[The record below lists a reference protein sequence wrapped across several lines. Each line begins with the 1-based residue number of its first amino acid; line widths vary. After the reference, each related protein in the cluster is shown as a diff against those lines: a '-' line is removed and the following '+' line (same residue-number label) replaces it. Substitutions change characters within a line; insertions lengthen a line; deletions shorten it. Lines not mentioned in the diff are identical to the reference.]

1 MNISELCI
9 RRPVMTVLLSLSL
22 IVGGLLAM
30 GRLPIAALPS
40 YETPT
45 INVSASLPGASPET
59 MATSVATPLE
69 KQFATI
75 PGVAVI
81 SSNSTL
87 GSTSV
92 TLEFVSGRS
101 LDGAALDV
109 QAALLR
115 AQRSLPTEMTS
126 MPSYRKVNPADAPI
140 LLLALNSPA
149 LSLTELNDYADN
161 LVSPTL
167 STINGVAQ
175 VQIFGQKRYAVR
187 VQADPQKLAARN
199 LTLDEVAT
207 VLRAANGNTPLG
219 TLEGRAQVLT
229 VQSDS
234 QYRNAA
240 EFARLAVGR
249 NGDKVVRLADVARVE
264 DSIEN
269 LKTGSWVNGERSIV
283 LAVFRQSDANTV
295 AVVDAIRSMLPKL
308 SAQLPG
314 SVRLAPMSDRSTS
327 IREAVHDV
335 NLTLLL
341 TVALVI
347 MVIFM
352 FLQRL
357 AATVIPALTLPISL
371 IGTMGLM
378 YLLGYSIDNISL
390 LGLTLAVGLVVDDA
404 IVVLENIVRY
414 MEQGEKP
421 LAAALRGSREIGFTI
436 ISISLSL
443 VAIFIPIFYMG
454 GVIGLLFHEFA
465 VVVTLAVLVS
475 ALVSLTLI
483 PLLASR
489 FLRAE
494 HMPHHAGAGQGHGIT
509 RLFERGFNALLA
521 GYERTLD
528 LALHHRRF
536 TLLLALGTV
545 AGSAWLFS
553 VIPKGFFPVEDTG
566 QITVNTE
573 VAQDVS
579 YDRLAALQAR
589 AADIVQHSPHV
600 AAITSSISDSGGRMF
615 VTLKPRGQRPDV
627 QQVVEA
633 LRKDLRKVN
642 GLSVFLTP
650 VQNLRLGGR
659 ASKSRYQY
667 VLQSVDAASLYD
679 WADKLERGMR
689 ADAMF
694 QDVSSDAQRKGL
706 QAELVIDRDKAAQL
720 GVGMQSIRTA
730 LYTAFGQRQ
739 VATIYTAADSY
750 SVLLQLDAAYRINE
764 FDLTRLYVR
773 GSDNTLLPLS
783 SIASV
788 RRTVGPVSVSHQG
801 QLPAVTLSFNLPPG
815 VVLGE
820 VEQHLKAIQQDIAL
834 PASVFTSYAGDAAAF
849 AESQSSQN
857 TLFLVALVVIYVLLG
872 VLYESYIHPL
882 TILAGLPSAAMGALG
897 ALMLMGQELTII
909 AGIGILMLIGIVK
922 KNAIMMIDFALV
934 AQREQGMAPYDA
946 IRSACLLRLRP
957 ILMTTLAA
965 MMGALPIALA
975 LGAGAELRQPLG
987 VAVVGGLLFSQLV
1000 TLYITPVLYLWFDGL
1015 AARWRKP
1022 AVAHADA

>member
-1 MNISELCI
+1 MMNISELCI
-9 RRPVMTVLLSLSL
+9 RRPVMTVLLCLSL
-22 IVGGLLAM
+22 IIGGLLALQ
-30 GRLPIAALPS
+30 RIPIAALPS

-45 INVSASLPGASPET
+45 INVSASLPGASPQT
-59 MATSVATPLE
+59 MASSVATPLE

-81 SSNSTL
+81 SSSSSQ

-92 TLEFVSGRS
+92 TLEFEPGRN

-115 AQRSLPTEMTS
+115 AQRSLPDEMTS
-126 MPSYRKVNPADAPI
+126 LPSYRKVNPADAPI

-149 LSLTELNDYADN
+149 LSLTQLNDYADS

-175 VQIFGQKRYAVR
+175 VQVFGQKRYAVR
-187 VQADPQKLAARN
+187 VKADPERLAARN

-207 VLRAANGNTPLG
+207 ALRAANGNTPLG
-219 TLEGRAQVLT
+219 TLEGPSQVLT
-229 VQSDS
+229 IQSDS
-234 QYRNAA
+234 QLKTAA
-240 EFARLAVGR
+240 EFAAMAVANR
-249 NGDKVVRLADVARVE
+249 NGSVVRLAEVATVE

-295 AVVDAIRSMLPKL
+295 AVVDAIRAMLPKL
-308 SAQLPG
+308 ESQLPG
-314 SVRLAPMSDRSTS
+314 SVRMTPLSDRSES

-335 NLTLLL
+335 NLTMLL

-352 FLQRL
+352 FLQRM
-357 AATVIPALTLPISL
+357 AATLIPALTLPISL
-371 IGTMGLM
+371 IGTLGLM
-378 YLLGYSIDNISL
+378 YLMGYSIDNISL

-414 MEQGEKP
+414 MEEGDD
-421 LAAALRGSREIGFTI
+421 AMTAALKGSREIAFTI
-436 ISISLSL
+436 VSISLSL
-443 VAIFIPIFYMG
+443 VAIFIPIFYMD

-465 VVVTLAVLVS
+465 VVVSLAILVS
-475 ALVSLTLI
+475 AVASLTLI

-489 FLRAE
+489 FLRRD
-494 HMPHHAGAGQGHGIT
+494 HMPHHADAGQGHAIA
-509 RLFERGFNALLA
+509 RAFEHGFAALLA
-521 GYERTLD
+521 AYERTLD
-528 LALHHRRF
+528 AALRHSRL
-536 TLLLALGTV
+536 TLLVALGTV
-545 AGSAWLFS
+545 AGSAWMFQA
-553 VIPKGFFPVEDTG
+553 IPKGFFPVEDTG
-566 QITVNTE
+566 QVSINTE

-589 AADIVQHSPHV
+589 AATIVQQSPHV
-600 AAITSSISDSGGRMF
+600 AALTSSVSGSGGRMF
-615 VTLKPRGQRPDV
+615 VTLKPRGQRGKID
-627 QQVVEA
+627 QVVDD

-642 GLSVFLTP
+642 GLSAAINP

-659 ASKSRYQY
+659 SSKSRYQY
-667 VLQSVDAASLYD
+667 VLQSVDSSSLYD
-679 WADKLERGMR
+679 WGEKMERAMR
-689 ADAMF
+689 KDSLF
-694 QDVSSDAQRKGL
+694 QDVNSDAQRKGL
-706 QAELVIDRDKAAQL
+706 QAELHIDRDKAAQL
-720 GVGMQSIRTA
+720 GVNMQAIRTA

-739 VATIYTAADSY
+739 VATIYTDTDNYA
-750 SVLLQLDAAYRINE
+750 VLLQLDDSQRVNE
-764 FDLTRLYVR
+764 YDLTRLYVR
-773 GSDNTLLPLS
+773 GSGSELVPLTS
-783 SIASV
+783 VASIQ
-788 RRTVGPVSVSHQG
+788 RTVGPVSISHQG

-815 VVLGE
+815 VALGE
-820 VEQHLKAIQQDIAL
+820 VDARLKAMQQDIGL
-834 PASVFTSYAGDAAAF
+834 PASVLTSYAGDAAAF
-849 AESQSSQN
+849 AESQGSQT
-857 TLFLVALVVIYVLLG
+857 TLLLVALLVIYVLLG

-909 AGIGILMLIGIVK
+909 ASIGILMLIGIVK

-934 AQREQGMAPYDA
+934 AQREQGMSPQQA
-946 IRSACLLRLRP
+946 IRTACLLRLRP

-1015 AARWRKP
+1015 AAKVGRK
-1022 AVAHADA
+1022 AAAS

>member
-9 RRPVMTVLLSLSL
+9 RRPVMTVLLCLSL
-22 IVGGLLAM
+22 IIGGLLALQ
-30 GRLPIAALPS
+30 RIPIAALPS

-45 INVSASLPGASPET
+45 INVSASLPGASPQT
-59 MATSVATPLE
+59 MASSVATPLE

-81 SSNSTL
+81 SSSSSQ

-92 TLEFVSGRS
+92 TLEFEPGRN

-115 AQRSLPTEMTS
+115 AQRSLPDEMTS
-126 MPSYRKVNPADAPI
+126 LPSYRKVNPADAPI

-149 LSLTELNDYADN
+149 LSLTQLNDYADS

-175 VQIFGQKRYAVR
+175 VQVFGQKRYAVR
-187 VQADPQKLAARN
+187 IKADPQRLAARN

-207 VLRAANGNTPLG
+207 ALRAANGNTPLG
-219 TLEGRAQVLT
+219 TLEGPSQVLT
-229 VQSDS
+229 IQSDS
-234 QYRNAA
+234 QLKTAA
-240 EFARLAVGR
+240 EFAAMAVANR
-249 NGDKVVRLADVARVE
+249 NGSVVRLAEVATVE

-295 AVVDAIRSMLPKL
+295 AVVDAIRAMLPKL
-308 SAQLPG
+308 ESQLPG
-314 SVRLAPMSDRSTS
+314 SVRMTPLSDRSES

-335 NLTLLL
+335 NLTMLL

-352 FLQRL
+352 FLQRM
-357 AATVIPALTLPISL
+357 AATLIPALTLPISL
-371 IGTMGLM
+371 IGTLGLM
-378 YLLGYSIDNISL
+378 YLMGYSIDNISL

-414 MEQGEKP
+414 MEEGDD
-421 LAAALRGSREIGFTI
+421 AMTAALKGSREIAFTI
-436 ISISLSL
+436 VSISLSL
-443 VAIFIPIFYMG
+443 VAIFIPIFYMD

-465 VVVTLAVLVS
+465 VVVSLAILVS
-475 ALVSLTLI
+475 AVASLTLI

-489 FLRAE
+489 FLRRD
-494 HMPHHAGAGQGHGIT
+494 HMPHHADAGQGHAIA
-509 RLFERGFNALLA
+509 RAFERGFDTLLA
-521 GYERTLD
+521 AYERTLD
-528 LALHHRRF
+528 AALRHSRL
-536 TLLLALGTV
+536 TLLVALGTV
-545 AGSAWLFS
+545 AGSAWMFQA
-553 VIPKGFFPVEDTG
+553 IPKGFFPVEDTG
-566 QITVNTE
+566 QVSINTE

-589 AADIVQHSPHV
+589 AATIVQQSPHV
-600 AAITSSISDSGGRMF
+600 AALTSSVSGSGGRMF
-615 VTLKPRGQRPDV
+615 VTLKPRGQRGKID
-627 QQVVEA
+627 QVVDD

-642 GLSVFLTP
+642 GLSAAINP

-659 ASKSRYQY
+659 SSKSRYQY
-667 VLQSVDAASLYD
+667 VLQSVDSSSLYD
-679 WADKLERGMR
+679 WGEKMERAMR
-689 ADAMF
+689 KDSLF
-694 QDVSSDAQRKGL
+694 QDVNSDAQRKGL
-706 QAELVIDRDKAAQL
+706 QAELHIDRDKAAQL
-720 GVGMQSIRTA
+720 GVNMQAIRTA

-739 VATIYTAADSY
+739 VATIYTDTDNYA
-750 SVLLQLDAAYRINE
+750 VLLQLDDSQRVNE
-764 FDLTRLYVR
+764 YDLTRLYVR
-773 GSDNTLLPLS
+773 GSGSELVPLTS
-783 SIASV
+783 VASIQ
-788 RRTVGPVSVSHQG
+788 RTVGPVSISHQG

-815 VVLGE
+815 VALGE
-820 VEQHLKAIQQDIAL
+820 VDARLKAMQQEIGL
-834 PASVFTSYAGDAAAF
+834 PASVLTSYAGDAAAF
-849 AESQSSQN
+849 AESQGSQT
-857 TLFLVALVVIYVLLG
+857 TLLLVALLVIYVLLG

-909 AGIGILMLIGIVK
+909 ASIGILMLIGIVK

-934 AQREQGMAPYDA
+934 AQREQGMSPQQA
-946 IRSACLLRLRP
+946 IRTACLLRLRP

-1015 AARWRKP
+1015 AAKVGRQ
-1022 AVAHADA
+1022 AAAS

>member
-1 MNISELCI
+1 MTISELCI
-9 RRPVMTVLLSLSL
+9 RRPVMTVLLCLSL
-22 IVGGLLAM
+22 IVGGLLAL
-30 GRLPIAALPS
+30 GRIPIAALPS

-45 INVSASLPGASPET
+45 INVSASLSGASPET

-81 SSNSTL
+81 SSTSSL
-87 GSTSV
+87 GSTSI
-92 TLEFVSGRS
+92 TLEFVPGRN

-115 AQRSLPTEMTS
+115 AQRSLPEEMTS
-126 MPSYRKVNPADAPI
+126 LPSYRKVNPADAPI

-149 LSLTELNDYADN
+149 LSLTQLNDYAEN

-175 VQIFGQKRYAVR
+175 VQVFGQKRYAVR

-207 VLRAANGNTPLG
+207 ALRAANGNTPLG

-229 VQSDS
+229 VQADS

-240 EFARLAVGR
+240 AFAALAVGR
-249 NGDKVVRLADVARVE
+249 NGDKVVRLADVAQVE

-295 AVVDAIRSMLPKL
+295 AVVDAIRGMLPKL
-308 SAQLPG
+308 TAQLPG
-314 SVRLAPMSDRSTS
+314 SVRLAPLSDRSDA

-347 MVIFM
+347 MVIFV

-421 LAAALRGSREIGFTI
+421 LAAALRGSREVGFTI

-443 VAIFIPIFYMG
+443 VAIFIPIFYMD

-465 VVVTLAVLVS
+465 VVVTLAVLAS

-494 HMPHHAGAGQGHGIT
+494 HMPHHAGTGHGHAIA
-509 RLFERGFNALLA
+509 RVFERGFDALLA

-528 LALHHRRF
+528 LALRHRRV
-536 TLLLALGTV
+536 TLLVALGTV
-545 AGSAWLFS
+545 AGSVWLFNA
-553 VIPKGFFPVEDTG
+553 IPKGFFPVEDTG
-566 QITVNTE
+566 QIQVNTE

-589 AADIVQHSPHV
+589 AAEIVQHSPHV
-600 AAITSSISDSGGRMF
+600 AAVTSSLSSSGGRMF
-615 VTLKPRGQRPDV
+615 VTLKPRGQRAAV
-627 QQVVEA
+627 QQVVED

-642 GLSVFLTP
+642 GLSVFLNP

-659 ASKSRYQY
+659 QSKSRYQY
-667 VLQSVDAASLYD
+667 VLQSVDASGLYD

-689 ADAMF
+689 QDALF

-706 QAELVIDRDKAAQL
+706 QAELLIDRDKAAQL

-739 VATIYTAADSY
+739 VSTIYTSADSY
-750 SVLLQLDAAYRINE
+750 PVLLQLDEAFRINE

-788 RRTVGPVSVSHQG
+788 RRTVGPVAVSHQG
-801 QLPAVTLSFNLPPG
+801 QLPAVTLSFNLPAG
-815 VVLGE
+815 VALGE
-820 VEQHLKAIQQDIAL
+820 VDQHLKAIQQDIGL

-849 AESQSSQN
+849 AESQSSQT

-934 AQREQGMAPYDA
+934 AQREQGMTPYDA

-1015 AARWRKP
+1015 GARWRKP
-1022 AVAHADA
+1022 AVANADA

>member
-9 RRPVMTVLLSLSL
+9 RRPVMTVLLCLSL
-22 IVGGLLAM
+22 IIGGLLALQ
-30 GRLPIAALPS
+30 RIPIAALPS

-45 INVSASLPGASPET
+45 INVSASLPGASPQT
-59 MATSVATPLE
+59 MASSVATPLE

-81 SSNSTL
+81 SSSSSQ

-92 TLEFVSGRS
+92 TLEFEPGRN

-115 AQRSLPTEMTS
+115 AQRSLPDEMTNL
-126 MPSYRKVNPADAPI
+126 PSYRKVNPADAPI

-149 LSLTELNDYADN
+149 LSLTQLNDYVDS

-175 VQIFGQKRYAVR
+175 VQVFGQKRYAVR
-187 VQADPQKLAARN
+187 IKADPERLAARN

-207 VLRAANGNTPLG
+207 ALRAANGNTPLG
-219 TLEGRAQVLT
+219 TLEGPSQVLT
-229 VQSDS
+229 IQSDS
-234 QYRNAA
+234 QLKTAA
-240 EFARLAVGR
+240 EFAAMAVANR
-249 NGDKVVRLADVARVE
+249 NGSVVRLAEVATVE

-295 AVVDAIRSMLPKL
+295 AVVDAIRAMLPKL
-308 SAQLPG
+308 ESQLPG
-314 SVRLAPMSDRSTS
+314 SVRVTPLSDRSES

-352 FLQRL
+352 FLQRM
-357 AATVIPALTLPISL
+357 AATLIPALTLPISL
-371 IGTMGLM
+371 IGTLGLM
-378 YLLGYSIDNISL
+378 YLMGYSIDNISL

-404 IVVLENIVRY
+404 IVVLENIVRH
-414 MEQGEKP
+414 MEEGDD
-421 LAAALRGSREIGFTI
+421 AMTAALKGSREVAFTI
-436 ISISLSL
+436 VSISLSL
-443 VAIFIPIFYMG
+443 VAIFIPIFYMD

-465 VVVTLAVLVS
+465 VVVSLAILVS
-475 ALVSLTLI
+475 AVASLTLI

-489 FLRAE
+489 FLRRE
-494 HMPHHAGAGQGHGIT
+494 HMPHHAEASQGNAIA
-509 RLFERGFNALLA
+509 RAFERGFTALLA
-521 GYERTLD
+521 AYERTLD
-528 LALHHRRF
+528 AALRHRRL
-536 TLLLALGTV
+536 TLLVALGTV
-545 AGSAWLFS
+545 AGSAWMFQA
-553 VIPKGFFPVEDTG
+553 IPKGFFPVEDTG
-566 QITVNTE
+566 QVSINTE

-579 YDRLAALQAR
+579 YDKLAALQAR
-589 AADIVQHSPHV
+589 AATIVQQSPHV
-600 AAITSSISDSGGRMF
+600 AALTSSVSSSGGRMF
-615 VTLKPRGQRPDV
+615 VTLKPRGQRGKID
-627 QQVVEA
+627 QVVDD

-642 GLSVFLTP
+642 GLSAAINP

-659 ASKSRYQY
+659 SSKSRYQY
-667 VLQSVDAASLYD
+667 VLQSVDSSSLYD
-679 WADKLERGMR
+679 WGEKMERAMR
-689 ADAMF
+689 KDSLF
-694 QDVSSDAQRKGL
+694 QDVNSDAQRKGL
-706 QAELVIDRDKAAQL
+706 QAELHIDRDKAAQL
-720 GVGMQSIRTA
+720 GVNMQAIRTA

-739 VATIYTAADSY
+739 VATIYTDTDNYA
-750 SVLLQLDAAYRINE
+750 VLLQLDDSQRVNE
-764 FDLTRLYVR
+764 YDLTRLYVR
-773 GSDNTLLPLS
+773 GSGSELVPLTS
-783 SIASV
+783 VASIQ
-788 RRTVGPVSVSHQG
+788 RTVGPVSISHQG

-815 VVLGE
+815 VALGE
-820 VEQHLKAIQQDIAL
+820 VDARLKAMQQEIGL
-834 PASVFTSYAGDAAAF
+834 PASVLTSYAGDAAAF
-849 AESQSSQN
+849 AESQGSQT
-857 TLFLVALVVIYVLLG
+857 TLLLVALLVIYVLLG

-909 AGIGILMLIGIVK
+909 ASIGILMLIGIVK

-934 AQREQGMAPYDA
+934 AQREQGMSPQQA
-946 IRSACLLRLRP
+946 IRTACLLRLRP

-1015 AARWRKP
+1015 AAKVGRQ
-1022 AVAHADA
+1022 AAAS

>member
-9 RRPVMTVLLSLSL
+9 RRPVMTVLLCLSL
-22 IVGGLLAM
+22 IIGGLLALQ
-30 GRLPIAALPS
+30 RIPIAALPS

-45 INVSASLPGASPET
+45 INVSASLPGASPQT
-59 MATSVATPLE
+59 MASSVATPLE

-81 SSNSTL
+81 SSSSSQ

-92 TLEFVSGRS
+92 TLEFEPRRN

-115 AQRSLPTEMTS
+115 AQRSLPDEMTS
-126 MPSYRKVNPADAPI
+126 LPSYRKVNPADAPI

-149 LSLTELNDYADN
+149 LSLTQLNDYADS

-175 VQIFGQKRYAVR
+175 VQVFGQKRYAVR
-187 VQADPQKLAARN
+187 IKADPQRLAARN

-207 VLRAANGNTPLG
+207 ALRAANGNTPLG
-219 TLEGRAQVLT
+219 TLEGPSQVLT
-229 VQSDS
+229 IQSDS
-234 QYRNAA
+234 QLKTAA
-240 EFARLAVGR
+240 EFAAMAVANR
-249 NGDKVVRLADVARVE
+249 NGSVVRLAEVATVE

-295 AVVDAIRSMLPKL
+295 AVVDAIRAMLPKL
-308 SAQLPG
+308 ESQLPG
-314 SVRLAPMSDRSTS
+314 SVRVTPLSDRSES

-352 FLQRL
+352 FLQRM
-357 AATVIPALTLPISL
+357 AATLIPALTLPISL
-371 IGTMGLM
+371 IGTLGLM
-378 YLLGYSIDNISL
+378 YLMGYSIDNISL

-414 MEQGEKP
+414 MEEGDD
-421 LAAALRGSREIGFTI
+421 AMTAALKGSREVAFTI
-436 ISISLSL
+436 VSISLSL
-443 VAIFIPIFYMG
+443 VAIFIPIFYMD

-465 VVVTLAVLVS
+465 VVVSLAILVS
-475 ALVSLTLI
+475 AVASLTLI

-489 FLRAE
+489 FLRRD
-494 HMPHHAGAGQGHGIT
+494 HMPHHADAGQGHAIA
-509 RLFERGFNALLA
+509 RAFERGFAALLSA
-521 GYERTLD
+521 YERTLD
-528 LALHHRRF
+528 AALRHSRL
-536 TLLLALGTV
+536 TLLVALGTV
-545 AGSAWLFS
+545 AGSAWMFQA
-553 VIPKGFFPVEDTG
+553 IPKGFFPVEDTG
-566 QITVNTE
+566 QVSINTE

-589 AADIVQHSPHV
+589 AATIVQQSPHV
-600 AAITSSISDSGGRMF
+600 AGLTSSVSGSGGRMF
-615 VTLKPRGQRPDV
+615 VTLKPRGQRGKID
-627 QQVVEA
+627 QVVDD

-642 GLSVFLTP
+642 GLSAAINP

-659 ASKSRYQY
+659 SSKSRYQY
-667 VLQSVDAASLYD
+667 VLQSVDSSSLYD
-679 WADKLERGMR
+679 WGEKMERAMR
-689 ADAMF
+689 KDSLF
-694 QDVSSDAQRKGL
+694 QDVNSDAQRKGL
-706 QAELVIDRDKAAQL
+706 QAELHIDRDKAAQL
-720 GVGMQSIRTA
+720 GVNMQAIRTA

-739 VATIYTAADSY
+739 VATIYTDTDNYA
-750 SVLLQLDAAYRINE
+750 VLLQLDDSQRVNE
-764 FDLTRLYVR
+764 YDLNRLYVR
-773 GSDNTLLPLS
+773 GSGSELVPLTS
-783 SIASV
+783 VASIQ
-788 RRTVGPVSVSHQG
+788 RTVGPVSISHQG

-815 VVLGE
+815 VALGE
-820 VEQHLKAIQQDIAL
+820 VDARLKAMQQDIGL
-834 PASVFTSYAGDAAAF
+834 PASVLTSYAGDAAAF
-849 AESQSSQN
+849 AESQGSQT
-857 TLFLVALVVIYVLLG
+857 TLLLVALLVIYVLLG

-909 AGIGILMLIGIVK
+909 ASIGILMLIGIVK

-934 AQREQGMAPYDA
+934 AQREQGMSPQQA
-946 IRSACLLRLRP
+946 IRTACLLRLRP

-1015 AARWRKP
+1015 AAKVGRK
-1022 AVAHADA
+1022 AAAS

>member
-9 RRPVMTVLLSLSL
+9 RRPVMTVLLCLSL
-22 IVGGLLAM
+22 IIGGLLALQ
-30 GRLPIAALPS
+30 RIPIAALPS

-45 INVSASLPGASPET
+45 INVSASLPGASPQT
-59 MATSVATPLE
+59 MASSVATPLE

-81 SSNSTL
+81 SSSSSQ

-92 TLEFVSGRS
+92 TLEFEPGRN

-115 AQRSLPTEMTS
+115 AQRSLPDEMTS
-126 MPSYRKVNPADAPI
+126 LPSYRKVNPADAPI

-149 LSLTELNDYADN
+149 LSLTQLNDYADS

-175 VQIFGQKRYAVR
+175 VQVFGQKRYAVR
-187 VQADPQKLAARN
+187 IKADPERLAARN

-207 VLRAANGNTPLG
+207 ALRAANGNTPLG
-219 TLEGRAQVLT
+219 TLEGPSQVLT
-229 VQSDS
+229 IQSDS
-234 QYRNAA
+234 QLKTAA
-240 EFARLAVGR
+240 EFAAMAVANR
-249 NGDKVVRLADVARVE
+249 NGSVVRLAEVATVE

-295 AVVDAIRSMLPKL
+295 AVVDAIRAMLPKL
-308 SAQLPG
+308 ESQLPG
-314 SVRLAPMSDRSTS
+314 SVRVTPLSDRSES

-352 FLQRL
+352 FLQRM
-357 AATVIPALTLPISL
+357 AATLIPALTLPISL
-371 IGTMGLM
+371 IGTLGLM
-378 YLLGYSIDNISL
+378 YLMGYSIDNISL

-404 IVVLENIVRY
+404 IVVLENIVRH
-414 MEQGEKP
+414 MEEGDD
-421 LAAALRGSREIGFTI
+421 AMTAALKGSREVAFTI
-436 ISISLSL
+436 VSISLSL
-443 VAIFIPIFYMG
+443 VAIFIPIFYMD

-465 VVVTLAVLVS
+465 VVVSLAILVS
-475 ALVSLTLI
+475 AVASLTLI

-489 FLRAE
+489 FLRRDHMSHQAE
-494 HMPHHAGAGQGHGIT
+494 AGQGNAIA
-509 RLFERGFNALLA
+509 RAFERGFAALLA
-521 GYERTLD
+521 AYERTLD
-528 LALHHRRF
+528 AALRHSRL
-536 TLLLALGTV
+536 TLLVALGTV
-545 AGSAWLFS
+545 AGSAWMFQA
-553 VIPKGFFPVEDTG
+553 IPKGFFPVEDTG
-566 QITVNTE
+566 QVSINTE

-579 YDRLAALQAR
+579 YDKLAALQAR
-589 AADIVQHSPHV
+589 AATIVQQSPHV
-600 AAITSSISDSGGRMF
+600 AALTSSVSGSGGRMF
-615 VTLKPRGQRPDV
+615 VTLKPRGQRGKID
-627 QQVVEA
+627 QVVDD

-642 GLSVFLTP
+642 GLSAAINP

-659 ASKSRYQY
+659 SSKSRYQY
-667 VLQSVDAASLYD
+667 VLQSVDSSSLYD
-679 WADKLERGMR
+679 WGEKMERAMR
-689 ADAMF
+689 KDSLF
-694 QDVSSDAQRKGL
+694 QDVNSDAQRKGL
-706 QAELVIDRDKAAQL
+706 QAELHIDRDKAAQL
-720 GVGMQSIRTA
+720 GVNMQAIRTA

-739 VATIYTAADSY
+739 VATIYTDTDNYA
-750 SVLLQLDAAYRINE
+750 VLLQLDDSQRVNE
-764 FDLTRLYVR
+764 YDLTRLYVR
-773 GSDNTLLPLS
+773 GSGSELVPL
-783 SIASV
+783 ASV
-788 RRTVGPVSVSHQG
+788 ASIQRTVGPVSISHQG

-815 VVLGE
+815 VALGE
-820 VEQHLKAIQQDIAL
+820 VDARLKAMQQEIGL
-834 PASVFTSYAGDAAAF
+834 PASVLTSYAGDAAAF
-849 AESQSSQN
+849 AESQGSQT
-857 TLFLVALVVIYVLLG
+857 TLLLVALLVIYVLLG

-909 AGIGILMLIGIVK
+909 ASIGILMLIGIVK

-934 AQREQGMAPYDA
+934 AQREQGMSPQQA
-946 IRSACLLRLRP
+946 IRTACLLRLRP

-1015 AARWRKP
+1015 AAKVGRK
-1022 AVAHADA
+1022 VAAS

>member
-9 RRPVMTVLLSLSL
+9 RRPVMTVLLCLSL

-81 SSNSTL
+81 SSNSAL
-87 GSTSV
+87 GSTSI
-92 TLEFVSGRS
+92 TLEFVPGRD

-115 AQRSLPTEMTS
+115 AQRSLPDEMTNL
-126 MPSYRKVNPADAPI
+126 PSYRKVNPADAPI

-219 TLEGRAQVLT
+219 TLEGRSQVLT
-229 VQSDS
+229 VESDS

-240 EFARLAVGR
+240 EFARLVVGR
-249 NGDKVVRLADVARVE
+249 NGDNVVRLADVARVE

-295 AVVDAIRSMLPKL
+295 AVVDAIRGMLPKL

-314 SVRLAPMSDRSTS
+314 SVRLTPLSDRSSS

-475 ALVSLTLI
+475 AVVSLTLI

-489 FLRAE
+489 FLRAD
-494 HMPHHAGAGQGHGIT
+494 HMPHHAAGGKGNALA
-509 RLFERGFNALLA
+509 RLFERGFDALLA

-545 AGSAWLFS
+545 LGSGWMFS
-553 VIPKGFFPVEDTG
+553 AIPKGFFPVEDTG
-566 QITVNTE
+566 QIQVNTE

-579 YDRLAALQAR
+579 YDRLLALQAR
-589 AADIVQHSPHV
+589 AAAIVQQSPHV
-600 AAITSSISDSGGRMF
+600 AAITSSVSDSGGRMF
-615 VTLKPRGQRPDV
+615 VTLKPRGQRAGV
-627 QQVVEA
+627 QQVVED

-642 GLSVFLTP
+642 GLTVFLNP

-659 ASKSRYQY
+659 SSKSRYQY
-667 VLQSVDAASLYD
+667 VLQSVDATGLYD
-679 WADKLERGMR
+679 WADKMERGMR
-689 ADAMF
+689 ADPLF
-694 QDVSSDAQRKGL
+694 QDVNSDAQRKGL
-706 QAELVIDRDKAAQL
+706 QAELVVDRDKAAQL

-739 VATIYTAADSY
+739 VATIYTSSDSY
-750 SVLLQLDAAYRINE
+750 SVLLQLDAAYRVNE

-773 GSDNTLLPLS
+773 GSNGTLLPLA

-788 RRTVGPVSVSHQG
+788 RRSVGPVSVSHQG

-815 VVLGE
+815 VALGE
-820 VEQHLKAIQQDIAL
+820 VDQHLKRIQQDVGL

-857 TLFLVALVVIYVLLG
+857 ALFLVALVVIYVLLG

-934 AQREQGMAPYDA
+934 AQREQGIAPYDA

-987 VAVVGGLLFSQLV
+987 VAVVGGLVFSQLV

-1022 AVAHADA
+1022 AAAIDS

>member
-9 RRPVMTVLLSLSL
+9 RRPVMTVLLCLSL
-22 IVGGLLAM
+22 IIGGLLALQ
-30 GRLPIAALPS
+30 RIPIAALPS

-45 INVSASLPGASPET
+45 INVSASLPGASPQT
-59 MATSVATPLE
+59 MASSVATPLE

-81 SSNSTL
+81 SSSSSQ

-92 TLEFVSGRS
+92 TLEFEPGRN

-115 AQRSLPTEMTS
+115 AQRSLPDEMTS
-126 MPSYRKVNPADAPI
+126 LPSYRKVNPADAPI
-140 LLLALNSPA
+140 LLLALSSPA
-149 LSLTELNDYADN
+149 LSLPQLNDYVDS

-175 VQIFGQKRYAVR
+175 VQVFGQKRYAVR
-187 VQADPQKLAARN
+187 VKADPQRLAARN

-207 VLRAANGNTPLG
+207 ALRAANGNTPLG
-219 TLEGRAQVLT
+219 TLEGPSQVLT
-229 VQSDS
+229 IQSDS
-234 QYRNAA
+234 QLKSAA
-240 EFARLAVGR
+240 EFAAMAVGNR
-249 NGDKVVRLADVARVE
+249 NGSVVRLADVATVE

-295 AVVDAIRSMLPKL
+295 AVVDAIRAMLPKL
-308 SAQLPG
+308 ESQLPG
-314 SVRLAPMSDRSTS
+314 SVRMTPLSDRSDA

-335 NLTLLL
+335 NLTMLL

-352 FLQRL
+352 FLQRM
-357 AATVIPALTLPISL
+357 AATMIPALTLPISL
-371 IGTMGLM
+371 VGTLGLM
-378 YLLGYSIDNISL
+378 YLMGYSIDNISL

-414 MEQGEKP
+414 MEEGDD
-421 LAAALRGSREIGFTI
+421 AMTAALKGSREIAFTI
-436 ISISLSL
+436 VSISLSL
-443 VAIFIPIFYMG
+443 VAIFIPIFYMD

-465 VVVTLAVLVS
+465 VVVSLAILVS
-475 ALVSLTLI
+475 AVASLTLI

-489 FLRAE
+489 FLRRD
-494 HMPHHAGAGQGHGIT
+494 HMPHHADAGQGHAIA
-509 RLFERGFNALLA
+509 RAFERGFDALLA
-521 GYERTLD
+521 AYERTLD
-528 LALHHRRF
+528 AALRHSRL
-536 TLLLALGTV
+536 TLLVALGTV
-545 AGSAWLFS
+545 AGSAWMFHA
-553 VIPKGFFPVEDTG
+553 IPKGFFPVEDTG
-566 QITVNTE
+566 QVSINTE
-573 VAQDVS
+573 VPQDVS

-589 AADIVQHSPHV
+589 AATIVQQSPHV
-600 AAITSSISDSGGRMF
+600 AAVTSSVSGSGGRMF
-615 VTLKPRGQRPDV
+615 VTLKPRGQRGKID
-627 QQVVEA
+627 QVVDD

-642 GLSVFLTP
+642 GLSAAINP

-659 ASKSRYQY
+659 SSKSRYQY
-667 VLQSVDAASLYD
+667 VLQSVDSSSLYD
-679 WADKLERGMR
+679 WGEKLERAMR
-689 ADAMF
+689 KDSLF
-694 QDVSSDAQRKGL
+694 QDVNSDAQRKGL
-706 QAELVIDRDKAAQL
+706 QAELHIDRDKAAQL
-720 GVGMQSIRTA
+720 GVGMQAIRTA

-739 VATIYTAADSY
+739 VATIYTDNDNY
-750 SVLLQLDAAYRINE
+750 SVLLQLDDSQRVNE
-764 FDLTRLYVR
+764 YDLTRLYVR
-773 GSDNTLLPLS
+773 GSGSELVPLTS
-783 SIASV
+783 VASIQ
-788 RRTVGPVSVSHQG
+788 RTVGPVSISHQG

-815 VVLGE
+815 VALGE
-820 VEQHLKAIQQDIAL
+820 VDARLKAMQQEIGL

-849 AESQSSQN
+849 AESQSSQT
-857 TLFLVALVVIYVLLG
+857 TLLLVALLVIYVLLG

-897 ALMLMGQELTII
+897 ALMLLNQELTII
-909 AGIGILMLIGIVK
+909 ASIGILMLIGIVK

-934 AQREQGMAPYDA
+934 AQREQGMSPQQA
-946 IRSACLLRLRP
+946 IRTACLLRLRP

-1015 AARWRKP
+1015 AARVGRK
-1022 AVAHADA
+1022 VAAG

>member
-1 MNISELCI
+1 MTLSELCI
-9 RRPVMTVLLSLSL
+9 RRPVMTVLLCLSL

-30 GRLPIAALPS
+30 GRIPIAALPS
-40 YETPT
+40 FETPT

-59 MATSVATPLE
+59 MASSVATPLE

-81 SSNSTL
+81 SSSSSQ
-87 GSTSV
+87 GSTSI
-92 TLEFVSGRS
+92 TLEFEPKRN

-115 AQRSLPTEMTS
+115 AQRSLPEEMTS
-126 MPSYRKVNPADAPI
+126 LPSYRKVNPADAPV

-149 LSLTELNDYADN
+149 LSLTQLNDYVDN

-187 VQADPQKLAARN
+187 IKADPDRLAARN
-199 LTLDEVAT
+199 LTLDDITTA
-207 VLRAANGNTPLG
+207 LRAANGNTPLG
-219 TLEGRAQVLT
+219 TLEGPSQVLT
-229 VQSDS
+229 VKSNS
-234 QYRNAA
+234 QLKTAA
-240 EFARLAVGR
+240 EFASLAVANR
-249 NGDKVVRLADVARVE
+249 NGSVVRLAEVATVQ

-295 AVVDAIRSMLPKL
+295 AVVDAIRAMLPKL
-308 SAQLPG
+308 ESQLPG
-314 SVRLAPMSDRSTS
+314 SVRVTPLSDRSAS

-335 NLTLLL
+335 NLTMLL

-352 FLQRL
+352 FLQRM
-357 AATVIPALTLPISL
+357 AATLIPALTLPISL
-371 IGTMGLM
+371 IGTLGLM
-378 YLLGYSIDNISL
+378 YLMGYSIDNISL

-414 MEQGEKP
+414 MEAGDD
-421 LAAALRGSREIGFTI
+421 AMTAALKGSREIGFTI

-443 VAIFIPIFYMG
+443 VAIFIPIFYMD

-465 VVVTLAVLVS
+465 VVVSLAILVS
-475 ALVSLTLI
+475 AVASLTLI

-489 FLRAE
+489 FLRRD
-494 HMPHHAGAGQGHGIT
+494 HLPHHADAGQGHAIA
-509 RLFERGFNALLA
+509 RAFERGFDALLA
-521 GYERTLD
+521 AYERTLD
-528 LALHHRRF
+528 AALRHRRT
-536 TLLLALGTV
+536 TLLVALATLV
-545 AGSAWLFS
+545 GSAWMFHA
-553 VIPKGFFPVEDTG
+553 IPKGFFPVEDTG
-566 QITVNTE
+566 QVSINTE
-573 VAQDVS
+573 VPQDVS

-589 AADIVQHSPHV
+589 AATIVQQSPHV
-600 AAITSSISDSGGRMF
+600 AVVTSSVSSSSGRMF
-615 VTLKPRGQRPDV
+615 VTLKPRGQRGRID
-627 QQVVEA
+627 QVVDD

-642 GLSVFLTP
+642 GLSVAISP

-659 ASKSRYQY
+659 SSKSRYQY
-667 VLQSVDAASLYD
+667 VLQGVDSDSLYG
-679 WADKLERGMR
+679 WAEKMERAMR
-689 ADAMF
+689 KDSLF
-694 QDVSSDAQRKGL
+694 QDVNSDAQRKGL
-706 QAELVIDRDKAAQL
+706 QAELHVDRDKAAQA
-720 GVGMQSIRTA
+720 GVTMQAVRTA

-739 VATIYTAADSY
+739 VATIYTDNDNY
-750 SVLLQLDAAYRINE
+750 SVLLQLDDSQRVNE

-773 GSDNTLLPLS
+773 GSGNALVPLS
-783 SIASV
+783 TLASV
-788 RRTVGPVSVSHQG
+788 QRSVGPVSISHQG
-801 QLPAVTLSFNLPPG
+801 QLPAVTLSFNLPAG
-815 VVLGE
+815 VALGD
-820 VEQHLKAIQQDIAL
+820 VDVRLKAIQQEIGL

-849 AESQSSQN
+849 AESQGSQN
-857 TLFLVALVVIYVLLG
+857 MLLLVALLVIYVLLG

-909 AGIGILMLIGIVK
+909 ASIGILMLIGIVK
-922 KNAIMMIDFALV
+922 KNAIMMIDFALA
-934 AQREQGMAPYDA
+934 AQREQGMSPHEA
-946 IRSACLLRLRP
+946 IRTACLLRLRP

-1015 AARWRKP
+1015 AAKVGRK
-1022 AVAHADA
+1022 AAS

>member
-1 MNISELCI
+1 MMNISELCI
-9 RRPVMTVLLSLSL
+9 RRPVMTVLLCLSL
-22 IVGGLLAM
+22 IIGGLLALQ
-30 GRLPIAALPS
+30 RIPIAALPS

-45 INVSASLPGASPET
+45 INVSASLPGASPQT
-59 MATSVATPLE
+59 MASSVATPLE

-81 SSNSTL
+81 SSSSSQ

-92 TLEFVSGRS
+92 TLEFEPGRN

-115 AQRSLPTEMTS
+115 AQRSLPDEMTS
-126 MPSYRKVNPADAPI
+126 LPSYRKVNPADAPI

-149 LSLTELNDYADN
+149 LSLTQLNDYADS

-175 VQIFGQKRYAVR
+175 VQVFGQKRYAVR
-187 VQADPQKLAARN
+187 IKADPQRLAARN

-207 VLRAANGNTPLG
+207 ALRAANGNTPLG
-219 TLEGRAQVLT
+219 TLEGPSQVLT
-229 VQSDS
+229 IQSDS
-234 QYRNAA
+234 QLKTAA
-240 EFARLAVGR
+240 EFAAMAVANR
-249 NGDKVVRLADVARVE
+249 NGSVVRLAEVATVE

-295 AVVDAIRSMLPKL
+295 AVVDAIRAMLPKL
-308 SAQLPG
+308 ESQLPG
-314 SVRLAPMSDRSTS
+314 SVRMTPLSDRSES

-335 NLTLLL
+335 NLTMLL

-352 FLQRL
+352 FLQRM
-357 AATVIPALTLPISL
+357 AATLIPALTLPISL
-371 IGTMGLM
+371 IGTLGLM
-378 YLLGYSIDNISL
+378 YLMGYSIDNISL

-414 MEQGEKP
+414 MEEGDD
-421 LAAALRGSREIGFTI
+421 AMTAALKGSREIAFTI
-436 ISISLSL
+436 VSISLSL
-443 VAIFIPIFYMG
+443 VAIFIPIFYMD

-465 VVVTLAVLVS
+465 VVVSLAILVS
-475 ALVSLTLI
+475 AVASLTLI

-489 FLRAE
+489 FLRRD
-494 HMPHHAGAGQGHGIT
+494 HMPHHADAGQGHAIA
-509 RLFERGFNALLA
+509 RAFERGFDTLLA
-521 GYERTLD
+521 AYERTLD
-528 LALHHRRF
+528 AALRHSRL
-536 TLLLALGTV
+536 TLLVALGTV
-545 AGSAWLFS
+545 AGSAWMFQA
-553 VIPKGFFPVEDTG
+553 IPKGFFPVEDTG
-566 QITVNTE
+566 QVSINTE

-589 AADIVQHSPHV
+589 AATIVQQSPHV
-600 AAITSSISDSGGRMF
+600 AALTSSVSGSGGRMF
-615 VTLKPRGQRPDV
+615 VTLKPRGQRGKID
-627 QQVVEA
+627 QVVDD

-642 GLSVFLTP
+642 GLSAAINP

-659 ASKSRYQY
+659 SSKSRYQY
-667 VLQSVDAASLYD
+667 VLQSVDSSSLYD
-679 WADKLERGMR
+679 WGEKMERAMR
-689 ADAMF
+689 KDSLF
-694 QDVSSDAQRKGL
+694 QDVNSDAQRKGL
-706 QAELVIDRDKAAQL
+706 QAELHIDRDKAAQL
-720 GVGMQSIRTA
+720 GGNMQAIRTA

-739 VATIYTAADSY
+739 VATIYTDTDNYA
-750 SVLLQLDAAYRINE
+750 VLLQLDDSQRVNE
-764 FDLTRLYVR
+764 YDLTRLYVR
-773 GSDNTLLPLS
+773 GSGSELVPLTS
-783 SIASV
+783 VASIQ
-788 RRTVGPVSVSHQG
+788 RTVGPVSISHQG

-815 VVLGE
+815 VALGE
-820 VEQHLKAIQQDIAL
+820 VDARLKAMQQEIGL
-834 PASVFTSYAGDAAAF
+834 PASVLTSYAGDAAAF
-849 AESQSSQN
+849 AESQGSQT
-857 TLFLVALVVIYVLLG
+857 TLLLVALLVIYVLLG

-909 AGIGILMLIGIVK
+909 ASIGILMLIGIVK

-934 AQREQGMAPYDA
+934 AQREQGMSPQQA
-946 IRSACLLRLRP
+946 IRTACLLRLRP

-1015 AARWRKP
+1015 AAKVGRK
-1022 AVAHADA
+1022 AAAS

>member
-9 RRPVMTVLLSLSL
+9 RRPVMTVLLCLSL

-81 SSNSTL
+81 SSNSSL
-87 GSTSV
+87 GSTSI
-92 TLEFVSGRS
+92 TLEFVPDRD

-115 AQRSLPTEMTS
+115 AQRSLPDEMTNL
-126 MPSYRKVNPADAPI
+126 PSYRKVNPADAPI

-175 VQIFGQKRYAVR
+175 VQVFGQKRYAVR

-219 TLEGRAQVLT
+219 TLEGRSQVLT
-229 VQSDS
+229 VKSDS

-240 EFARLAVGR
+240 EFARLVVGR
-249 NGDKVVRLADVARVE
+249 NGDNVVRLADVARVE

-295 AVVDAIRSMLPKL
+295 AVVDAIRGMLPKL

-314 SVRLAPMSDRSTS
+314 SVRLSPLSDRSS
-327 IREAVHDV
+327 AIREAVHDV

-421 LAAALRGSREIGFTI
+421 MAAALRGSREIGFTI

-443 VAIFIPIFYMG
+443 VAIFIPIFYME

-475 ALVSLTLI
+475 AVVSLTLI

-489 FLRAE
+489 FLRAD
-494 HMPHHAGAGQGHGIT
+494 HMPHHAAAGRGNALA
-509 RLFERGFNALLA
+509 RLFERGFDALLG

-528 LALHHRRF
+528 LALRHRRF
-536 TLLLALGTV
+536 TLLLALATV
-545 AGSAWLFS
+545 LGSAWMFS
-553 VIPKGFFPVEDTG
+553 IIPKGFFPVEDTG
-566 QITVNTE
+566 QIQVNTE

-579 YDRLAALQAR
+579 YDRLLALQAR
-589 AADIVQHSPHV
+589 AASIVQQSPHV
-600 AAITSSISDSGGRMF
+600 AAVTSSVSDSGGRMF
-615 VTLKPRGQRPDV
+615 VTLKPRGQRAGV
-627 QQVVEA
+627 QQVVED

-642 GLSVFLTP
+642 GLTVFLNP

-659 ASKSRYQY
+659 SSKSRSQY
-667 VLQSVDAASLYD
+667 VLQSVDASGLYD
-679 WADKLERGMR
+679 WADKMERAMR
-689 ADAMF
+689 ADPLF
-694 QDVSSDAQRKGL
+694 QDVNSDAQRKGL
-706 QAELVIDRDKAAQL
+706 QAELVVDRDKAAQL
-720 GVGMQSIRTA
+720 GVGMQGIRTA

-739 VATIYTAADSY
+739 VATIYTSSDSY
-750 SVLLQLDAAYRINE
+750 AVLLQLDAAYRVNE

-773 GSDNTLLPLS
+773 SSNGTLVPLS

-788 RRTVGPVSVSHQG
+788 RRSVGPVSVSHQG

-815 VVLGE
+815 VALGE
-820 VEQHLKAIQQDIAL
+820 VDQHLKQIQQDIGL

-857 TLFLVALVVIYVLLG
+857 ALFLVALVVIYVLLG

-946 IRSACLLRLRP
+946 IRTACLLRLRP

-987 VAVVGGLLFSQLV
+987 VAVVGGLVFSQLV

-1022 AVAHADA
+1022 AVAIDG